1 MDKEITTTPIPDNE
15 LQTLI
20 DKASVIYKENFGK
33 QAWFGRCIFL
43 SWYCERG
50 TCTFCFRSVTKHKIQ
65 HAEQA
70 RRSLA
75 SILAEAM
82 LIKGMGWRIEFLTG
96 GYGITDDENLLRT
109 TKLVSQILDEKIW
122 VNLGE
127 IGTPMLKE
135 FQPYVRGIVSSIETV
150 EEHLHNQVCPDKP
163 IAPYV
168 EMMKESKELGF
179 ELGMTVII
187 GLGEKKEDFKLLKQ
201 FIIDNEIT
209 RITIYALR
217 PVAQTPFTHG
227 PDPLDVAWWVA
238 QTRTNFPKIEII
250 VGSAQ
255 YRLPELNLMMRAGAN
270 AVTKLPATKLFNTK
284 QGKEIEEEFIRA
296 GRETDSIFHSDDPF
310 KEYDWQAM
318 VDRTDLDTEEKELV
332 MKTLH
337 QYLNSF
343 AKRIKQN
350 PTANEQKK
358 DN

>member
-1 MDKEITTTPIPDNE
+1 MENKITTTPIPDDK
-15 LQTLI
+15 LQTLV
-20 DKASVIYKENFGK
+20 DEASTIYKEKFGT

-65 HAEQA
+65 HAHQA

-96 GYGITDDENLLRT
+96 GYGITDDKNLLRT

-127 IGTPMLKE
+127 IGTPMLEE
-135 FQPYVRGIVSSIETV
+135 FQPYVKGIVSSIETV
-150 EEHLHNQVCPDKP
+150 EEKLHNQVCPDKP
-163 IAPYV
+163 IKPFV
-168 EMMKESKELGF
+168 DMMKKAKKLGF
-179 ELGMTVII
+179 ELGMTIII
-187 GLGEKKEDFKLLKQ
+187 GLGETKEDFKLLKQ
-201 FIIDNEIT
+201 FIIDNNIS

-217 PVAQTPFTHG
+217 PVAQTPFTKG
-227 PDPLDVAWWVA
+227 PDPLDVTWWIA
-238 QTRTNFPKIEII
+238 KTRIHFPNIEII

-270 AVTKLPATKLFNTK
+270 AITKLPATKLFNTNK
-284 QGKEIEEEFIRA
+284 GFEIEKEFVRA
-296 GRETDSIFHSDDPF
+296 GRKTHSVFHSDNPF
-310 KEYDWQAM
+310 KECDWQAM
-318 VDRTDLDTEEKELV
+318 IDRTDLEDEEKEIV
-332 MKTLH
+332 IKTLH

-343 AKRIKQN
+343 AKRIK
-350 PTANEQKK
+350 K
-358 DN
+358 DKNL